1 MNRVIFHKIGD
12 FVEKDRRLVIFH
24 PLKDLR
30 KTIDLKD
37 NLFLD
42 RYAQSV
48 TLNGEEINSENST
61 DEGYGVWRLTRADFE
76 KILNGR
82 RTKSS
87 RQGSTVR
94 PRTQVCLR
102 WSLFLEGP
110 GY

>member
-1 MNRVIFHKIGD
+1 M
-12 FVEKDRRLVIFH
+12 VIFH
-24 PLKDLR
+24 PRKDLR

-48 TLNGEEINSENST
+48 TLNGEEINSENAT
-61 DEGYGVWRLTRADFE
+61 EEGYGVWRLTRADFE

-87 RQGSTVR
+87 RQGSMDTAR
-94 PRTQVCLR
+94 HTGVCF
-102 WSLFLEGP
+102 SSNP
-110 GY
+110 GFQWVVPTGYF